1 MKFSKN
7 KIIVSALAL
16 AIGASLAGSVGS
28 TIAWY
33 QYSTRANV
41 SFLGQASGI
50 SGNLQMRFKGEDDS
64 KWRTKITYTE
74 LGAEIAAHGFGEK
87 LVPMTYGAMDKD
99 DALPENAYIQPIAG
113 VADMSKWAKA
123 SKKNY
128 AEFELELRYNERDGV
143 KEGTPAKD
151 EKNIAK
157 DVYLSKLLIQEDYT
171 NEAAEKEDL
180 SDAVRIHIH
189 AYKSDDE
196 ANTKQN
202 RLISKQGGTAVTNG
216 KLDLDG
222 VDGLDKIYS
231 GSDAGAEFGFGDG
244 TTEDY
249 VVYGSGVQTSYA
261 AASEVNNNH
270 KYLDANEEEQT
281 ETVYPALVN
290 SDGNELKNLK
300 YTGPSGEVD
309 KKIGA
314 VVEGE
319 DAYLR
324 VKVTI
329 WVEGWQKLSDHAT
342 PTASYKA
349 IWNPNQY
356 IDSKFDV
363 GIQFAVQDI
372 FAE

>member
-1 MKFSKN
+1 
-7 KIIVSALAL
+7 
-16 AIGASLAGSVGS
+16 
-28 TIAWY
+28 
-33 QYSTRANV
+33 
-41 SFLGQASGI
+41 
-50 SGNLQMRFKGEDDS
+50 
-64 KWRTKITYTE
+64 
-74 LGAEIAAHGFGEK
+74 
-87 LVPMTYGAMDKD
+87 MTYGAMDKD

-123 SKKNY
+123 TKKNY

-222 VDGLDKIYS
+222 VDGLDKIYF

-270 KYLDANEEEQT
+270 KYLDANEVEQT
-281 ETVYPALVN
+281 ETAYPALVT
-290 SDGNELKNLK
+290 SDGNELKDLK